1 MGWNHQGGLFLL
13 GLVGHLGI
21 GNWTHVPI
29 DHGGVMVVLL
39 GLETTREPEIADRKK
54 LGGSACSALD
64 DGVQSVLNLQ
74 PKT

>member
-1 MGWNHQGGLFLL
+1 
-13 GLVGHLGI
+13 
-21 GNWTHVPI
+21 
-29 DHGGVMVVLL
+29 MVVLL